1 MRRVRALALPFSTR
15 AVTPS
20 SGSISGTCSV
30 SPMDTGRMGSDS
42 SGAAGQPVGTLTLL
56 DGETEVLSVP
66 ILAAE
71 DVPRRSWG
79 SLFVQLLRTVSF
91 AR

>member
-1 MRRVRALALPFSTR
+1 
-15 AVTPS
+15 
-20 SGSISGTCSV
+20 
-30 SPMDTGRMGSDS
+30 MGSDS